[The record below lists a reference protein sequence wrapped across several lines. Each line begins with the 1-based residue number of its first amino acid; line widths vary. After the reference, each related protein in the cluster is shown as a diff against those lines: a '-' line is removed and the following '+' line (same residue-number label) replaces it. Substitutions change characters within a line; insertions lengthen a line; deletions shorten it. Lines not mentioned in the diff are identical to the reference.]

1 MNLSDLTPLPLP
13 DYEIAISL
21 VDPGKPERVYEII
34 VALLLGMDKP
44 RAARLTATK
53 FQEMLME
60 NGR

>member
-1 MNLSDLTPLPLP
+1 MNVNDLPPMTMQ
-13 DYEIAISL
+13 DFETAIAL
-21 VDPGKPERVYEII
+21 VDPRQPEWVYEII
-34 VALLLGMDKP
+34 VALLLGMDEP